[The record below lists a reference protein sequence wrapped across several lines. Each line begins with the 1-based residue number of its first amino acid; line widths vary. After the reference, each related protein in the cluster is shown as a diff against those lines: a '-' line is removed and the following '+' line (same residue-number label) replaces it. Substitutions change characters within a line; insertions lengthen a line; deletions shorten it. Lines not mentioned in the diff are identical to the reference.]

1 MEEELVNNT
10 IKSIY
15 TQKPKLLSSIER
27 KNIKIN
33 TSYRPRI
40 TNYLKELKNLD
51 DASIEMTTENKD
63 FNIFGWSLQRSL
75 YLNMET

>member
-27 KNIKIN
+27 NNIKIN

-63 FNIFGWSLQRSL
+63 FNNNFTNF
-75 YLNMET
+75 YY